1 MAVKALATITLHA
14 VVDVAAIYR
23 YYKLQSSTADAPVK
37 PDAKPEDPQREAPS
51 GWQVGEPTYTAGDTN
66 SLYHVDLNLFSD
78 GTFQYSN
85 VSLSSSYEAAKK
97 AYNEAATAAKRLKE
111 WCAKNDQTFIDGAK
125 IYTGSITAEKIS
137 IDDLKALQAK
147 IGGFAIGDT
156 NLRNGTTSLAGADNS
171 VYLGLDGISCGQT
184 FKVDKAGNLNATAG
198 KIGGF
203 TIGTNHIAND
213 ATALSELGADAI
225 YIGLDGIATSQT
237 LETTDLSDGSKD
249 YTKYIVELSLGQLSS
264 SLYKRSSGESAYSLL
279 SKVSL
284 DDGYLHI
291 ANAEDEDS
299 EECAVLHLSL
309 NQMSYK
315 PNQDPGGAYFNMSSD
330 NGFMFKSPI
339 LFSAGQSVGSTDYPS
354 GPHTLKNNTSVGFIT
369 STGVRARGIALGTTD
384 NLLFGK
390 GNEGL
395 TNGMYFYVGAKDSFC
410 VYGGSNTDVRF
421 RSFKASDGSMYFQ
434 VPDIYAR
441 TTSSGSNV
449 RVNSNGTLYRYS
461 SSSMRYKTDI
471 TTRLSDELDPER
483 LYDLKVWQYKYREGH
498 LDKDD
503 QRYGQDIIGF
513 IAEDV
518 KQKYPIAAN
527 YNEDGEVENWNVEMI
542 VPAMLKLIQ
551 EQKKEIDELKERLN
565 LWRKRR
571 RQKRKW
577 ILY

>member
-1 MAVKALATITLHA
+1 MAVKAIATITLHA
-14 VVDVAAIYR
+14 VVDVAAVYR
-23 YYKLQSSTADAPVK
+23 YYRLQSSTAVAPEK
-37 PDAKPEDPQREAPS
+37 PAAKPSDPQREAPS
-51 GWQVGEPTYTAGDTN
+51 GWQITEPAYTENSTN
-66 SLYHVDLNLFSD
+66 SLYTVDLNLFSD
-78 GTFQYSN
+78 ESFQYSS

-97 AYNEAATAAKRLKE
+97 AYNEAAVAAKRLAA
-111 WCAKNDQTFIDGAK
+111 WCAKENQTLIDGSK

-137 IDDLKALQAK
+137 IEDLKTLQAK
-147 IGGFAIGDT
+147 IGGFTIGDT

-171 VYLGLDGISCGQT
+171 VYLGLDGISCGKT

-203 TIGTNHIAND
+203 TIGTNYIANE
-213 ATALSELGADAI
+213 ATSLSELGADAI

-237 LETTDLSDGSKD
+237 LEITDLSDGSKE

-264 SLYKRSSGESAYSLL
+264 SLYQRYSGESAYSLL
-279 SKVSL
+279 SKVSF
-284 DDGYLHI
+284 DDGYIHI
-291 ANAEDEDS
+291 ANADDEDS

-339 LFSAGQSVGSTDYPS
+339 LFSAGQSVGTTDYPS
-354 GPHTLKNNTSVGFIT
+354 GPHTLKNNTSVGFINSAGT
-369 STGVRARGIALGTTD
+369 RARGIALGTTN

-390 GNEGL
+390 GDSGL

-410 VYGGSNTDVRF
+410 VYGGSSTDVRF
-421 RSFKASDGSMYFQ
+421 RSFQASDGEMYFQ
-434 VPDIYAR
+434 VPAIHSR
-441 TTSSGSNV
+441 TTSTGKNV
-449 RVNSNGTLYRYS
+449 RVNSNGTLYEYA
-461 SSSMRYKTDI
+461 SSSMRYKRDI
-471 TTRLSDELDPER
+471 TTKLSDELDPER

-518 KQKYPIAAN
+518 KQKYPIAVN
-527 YNEDGEVENWNVEMI
+527 YNEDGQIENWNVEMI

-551 EQKKEIDELKERLN
+551 DQKKEIDELKERLN
-565 LWRKRR
+565 
-571 RQKRKW
+571 
-577 ILY
+577 

>member
-78 GTFQYSN
+78 GTFQYSS
-85 VSLSSSYEAAKK
+85 VSLSSSYEAAKQ

-147 IGGFAIGDT
+147 IGGFTIGDT

-315 PNQDPGGAYFNMSSD
+315 PNQDPGGAYFNMSSG

-339 LFSAGQSVGSTDYPS
+339 LFSAGQSVGSNDYPS
-354 GPHTLKNNTSVGFIT
+354 GPHTLRNNTSVGFIN
-369 STGVRARGIALGTTD
+369 SAGARARGIALGTTD

-390 GNEGL
+390 GDEGL

-551 EQKKEIDELKERLN
+551 DQKKEIDELKERLN
-565 LWRKRR
+565 
-571 RQKRKW
+571 
-577 ILY
+577 

>member
-1 MAVKALATITLHA
+1 MAVKAIATITLHA

-78 GTFQYSN
+78 GTFQYSS
-85 VSLSSSYEAAKK
+85 VSLSSSYEAAKQ

-147 IGGFAIGDT
+147 IGGFTIGDT

-315 PNQDPGGAYFNMSSD
+315 PNQDPGGAYFNMSSG

-339 LFSAGQSVGSTDYPS
+339 LFSAGQSVGSNDYPS
-354 GPHTLKNNTSVGFIT
+354 GPHTLRNNTSVGFIN
-369 STGVRARGIALGTTD
+369 SAGARARGIALGTTD

-390 GNEGL
+390 GDEGL

-551 EQKKEIDELKERLN
+551 DQKKEIDELKERLN
-565 LWRKRR
+565 
-571 RQKRKW
+571 
-577 ILY
+577 